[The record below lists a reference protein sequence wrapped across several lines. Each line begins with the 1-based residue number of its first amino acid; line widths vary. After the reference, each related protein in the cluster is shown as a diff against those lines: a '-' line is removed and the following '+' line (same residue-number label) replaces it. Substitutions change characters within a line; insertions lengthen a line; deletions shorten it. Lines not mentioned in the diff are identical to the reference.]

1 VKSSAARPRAIRLA
15 GLTLTGAAVLVLL
28 TGCSVEGIGNA
39 FGHFGWP
46 SRGISLQSHRMYD
59 LWIAASIAA
68 LVVGCFVW
76 GLIFWCIIRY
86 RKRGGEDL
94 PVQTRFNL
102 PIEMIYTIIPFLVI
116 SVLFYYTA
124 VVQTDVNKLTPNP
137 DLVVNVEPAKWNWRF
152 TYPATKGPD
161 GREVSTIGTAEYVP
175 VLVVPINK
183 RIRFVEHSADV
194 VHSFWVPDMLFKRD
208 VFPGNVV
215 NQFETTILS
224 PGAYVGRCAELCG
237 IYHSAMNFEV
247 RALNPD
253 RFGKYLTLRQ
263 TKNPKTGAGYSAAEA
278 LTELGSTDSSCGNLC
293 SPLATTTQ
301 PFDTRRN
308 SSR

>member
-1 VKSSAARPRAIRLA
+1 MRAPHSPTLKPARRGLA
-15 GLTLTGAAVLVLL
+15 LVAVGLGALL
-28 TGCSVEGIGNA
+28 ALSGCSTTLDDMFA
-39 FGHFGWP
+39 FGWP
-46 SRGISLQSHRMYD
+46 KGGITPQSQQMFD
-59 LWIAASIAA
+59 LWIGSTIAA
-68 LVVGCFVW
+68 LVVGVFVW
-76 GLIFWCIIRY
+76 GLIFWCLIRY

-124 VVQTDVNKLTPNP
+124 VVQTDVNRLTPNP

-194 VHSFWVPDMLFKRD
+194 VHSFWVPEMLFERD

-215 NQFETTILS
+215 NQFETTILQTG
-224 PGAYVGRCAELCG
+224 PYVGRCAELCG
-237 IYHSAMNFEV
+237 TYHSMMNFEL
-247 RALNPD
+247 RAVTPEKFEQFLAAKAA
-253 RFGKYLTLRQ
+253 GKST
-263 TKNPKTGAGYSAAEA
+263 PEA
-278 LTELGSTDSSCGNLC
+278 LAAIGEE
-293 SPLATTTQ
+293 PLATTTE
-301 PFDTRRN
+301 PFPTKREAAV
-308 SSR
+308 